1 MNRKKVTGK
10 WKRKDTQSQRRN
22 KKQIKWMLIQYKDMI
37 KIFRHL
43 TIKIKL
49 KRIKINNKS
58 KMILMMNSIEIHRI
72 TRKI

>member
-1 MNRKKVTGK
+1 MKRKKVTGK

-37 KIFRHL
+37 KIFHHL